1 MWNMLPSTCRWFD
14 SGSGDI
20 FCVFA
25 AQIIRVMASAST
37 DQIELVPL
45 DAAVL
50 RTESS
55 SSLRLAPSDGSNHE
69 PDPHD
74 DTTPHI
80 PGGSSSVR
88 GAVSNFVNSIIGAG
102 IIGLPYAVRE
112 AGIITGIALLVAIAA
127 MTAYSARLIIR
138 LGVAANKIDY
148 EALCEH
154 AFGTKG
160 FYTIMAA
167 MFLFAW
173 GAMIGYLVILGD
185 TAAVRCVVSDFR
197 MEHV

>member
-1 MWNMLPSTCRWFD
+1 ME
-14 SGSGDI
+14 I
-20 FCVFA
+20 FFA
-25 AQIIRVMASAST
+25 FLGHQLVRVMSVVSA
-37 DQIELVPL
+37 DNIELVPI

-50 RTESS
+50 HVEAPSQS
-55 SSLRLAPSDGSNHE
+55 RLAPGDGSNHE
-69 PDPHD
+69 PEPLDEA
-74 DTTPHI
+74 TPRI
-80 PGGSSSVR
+80 AGGSSSVR

-185 TAAVRCVVSDFR
+185 TAAVRWFPACFRVVLL
-197 MEHV
+197 